1 MRYLFKSV
9 NNRQRLFRGQ
19 VGAEK
24 VFTARVTLDTEEAPS
39 PNAVPELALKLTAK
53 SAASA
58 FA

>member
-24 VFTARVTLDTEEAPS
+24 VFTARVTVDAEEAQS
-39 PNAVPELALKLTAK
+39 PNAVPELA
-53 SAASA
+53 
-58 FA
+58 